1 MILTCPE
8 CATSY
13 FVDETKISADGRLV
27 KCAACGARWT
37 AYAEVQPEIE
47 PEPALAEP
55 EPELDAEAPAA
66 VDAEAYDEPEED
78 LPKVF
83 RAKQAEERKVRE
95 AATTGV
101 VWAAMA
107 GVLALVIA
115 VAAVFRIEVVNLWPR
130 TAQAYAWAGL
140 PVNSLGLV
148 IEGVQVA
155 PSLQEGHAAL
165 SVSGM
170 IRNVKEQAITAPP
183 LRISLINKAGK
194 RVTTKIAQPADAVV
208 PPGET
213 RHFALAILDPPTSSS
228 ELEVAFAPEAA
239 RKGLMIPKAARVI
252 APAPAPMAA
261 LRGAADAI
269 PQAPAPIDAAPLPQ
283 GSPYSLSSPTGAP
296 HG

>member
-27 KCAACGARWT
+27 KCAACGHRWT
-37 AYAEVQPEIE
+37 AYAEVE
-47 PEPALAEP
+47 AEP
-55 EPELDAEAPAA
+55 EPEPAHEPLEAEAEDAPAEAPPEQEE
-66 VDAEAYDEPEED
+66 VAESDED

-95 AATTGV
+95 AAATGV
-101 VWAAMA
+101 VWAGMA
-107 GVLALVIA
+107 GVLALLVA
-115 VAAVFRIEVVNLWPR
+115 LAAVFRIEVVNLWPKS
-130 TAQAYAWAGL
+130 AQAYAWAGL

-148 IEGVQVA
+148 IEGVRVE

-170 IRNVKEQAITAPP
+170 IRNVKETAITAPP
-183 LRISLINKAGK
+183 LRVSLIDRAGK
-194 RVTTKIAQPADAVV
+194 RMTTKIAQPADAVV

-213 RHFALAILDPPTSSS
+213 RHFALAILDPPIAAR

-239 RKGLMIPKAARVI
+239 RKGLIIPKAARAI
-252 APAPAPMAA
+252 APAPAAS
-261 LRGAADAI
+261 LRG
-269 PQAPAPIDAAPLPQ
+269 PSEAPAPALAPVDAAPLPQ
-283 GSPYSLSSPTGAP
+283 GSPYSLSPPQGAP

>member
-13 FVDETKISADGRLV
+13 FVDETQVSADGRLV
-27 KCAACGARWT
+27 KCAACGHRWT
-37 AYAEVQPEIE
+37 AYAEVE
-47 PEPALAEP
+47 AEP
-55 EPELDAEAPAA
+55 EPVHEPLEAEAE
-66 VDAEAYDEPEED
+66 DAPEEAPPEQEEVAEPDED

-95 AATTGV
+95 AAATGV
-101 VWAAMA
+101 VWAGMA
-107 GVLALVIA
+107 GVLALLIA
-115 VAAVFRIEVVNLWPR
+115 MAAVFRIEVVNLWPKS
-130 TAQAYAWAGL
+130 AQAYAWAGL

-148 IEGVQVA
+148 IEGVRVE

-170 IRNVKEQAITAPP
+170 IRNVKETAITAPP
-183 LRISLINKAGK
+183 LRISLINKAGQ
-194 RVTTKIAQPADAVV
+194 RMTTKIAQPADAVV

-213 RHFALAILDPPTSSS
+213 RHFALAILDPPVAAR

-239 RKGLMIPKAARVI
+239 RKGLIIPKAARAI
-252 APAPAPMAA
+252 APTSAPAAS
-261 LRGAADAI
+261 LRGPSEAA
-269 PQAPAPIDAAPLPQ
+269 APALAPVDAAPLPQ
-283 GSPYSLSSPTGAP
+283 GSPYSLSPPQGAP

>member
-37 AYAEVQPEIE
+37 AYAEVEAQIE
-47 PEPALAEP
+47 PEPVEAEP
-55 EPELDAEAPAA
+55 ELEAEAP
-66 VDAEAYDEPEED
+66 EALAPDSLDDSEPED
-78 LPKVF
+78 LPKAF

-107 GVLALVIA
+107 GVLALLIA

-148 IEGVQVA
+148 IEGVRVE

-183 LRISLINKAGK
+183 LRVSLINKAGK

-213 RHFALAILDPPTSSS
+213 RHFALAILDPPTTAR

-239 RKGLMIPKAARVI
+239 RKGLMIPKAARAA
-252 APAPAPMAA
+252 APPPVPIAA
-261 LRGAADAI
+261 LRGPSDAA

-283 GSPYSLSSPTGAP
+283 GSPYSLTPPTGAP